1 MSDRWGALHLPAR
14 PKRSRNGPSGR
25 NRIKKTDA
33 LYQTCLAILK
43 EELIPAGGCTEP
55 IAIAYAAATARKALG
70 AMPER
75 MEVHASGNLI
85 KNAMGVY
92 IPNGGKLR
100 GVNAAA
106 VLGVVGG
113 DPERKL

>member
-1 MSDRWGALHLPAR
+1 
-14 PKRSRNGPSGR
+14 
-25 NRIKKTDA
+25 
-33 LYQTCLAILK
+33 
-43 EELIPAGGCTEP
+43 
-55 IAIAYAAATARKALG
+55 
-70 AMPER
+70 

>member
-1 MSDRWGALHLPAR
+1 M
-14 PKRSRNGPSGR
+14 
-25 NRIKKTDA
+25 KKTDA
-33 LYQTCLAILK
+33 IYQTCLAILK

-92 IPNGGKLR
+92 IPNGGNLR

>member
-1 MSDRWGALHLPAR
+1 ME
-14 PKRSRNGPSGR
+14 RNDPR
-25 NRIKKTDA
+25 
-33 LYQTCLAILK
+33 YQAYVEILK